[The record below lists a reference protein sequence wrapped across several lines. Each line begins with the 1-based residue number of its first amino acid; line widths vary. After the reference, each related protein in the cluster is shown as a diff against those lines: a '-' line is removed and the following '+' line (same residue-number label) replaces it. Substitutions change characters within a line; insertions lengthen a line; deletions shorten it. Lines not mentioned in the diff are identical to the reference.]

1 MQLSIV
7 LFAASVLAASS
18 TRTEIVY
25 STEIETITSCDEHVT
40 DCPAKPKKNETESSA
55 LPTFSAAAVE
65 AHGTYFAAGAA
76 ALAAGALLL

>member
-18 TRTEIVY
+18 TKTEIVY
-25 STEIETITSCDEHVT
+25 STQIETITSCDETVT
-40 DCPAKPKKNETESSA
+40 DCPARPKKNDTESSA
-55 LPTFSAAAVE
+55 VPTFSAAAAG

-76 ALAAGALLL
+76 AVAAGALLL